1 MLKIDIVEKGDK
13 LVVIGFLY
21 LSVTY
26 LIQNDSIVAFEIELS
41 GKMYVH
47 LLLNLNAGDSVNNLI
62 VLTLGS

>member
-41 GKMYVH
+41 G
-47 LLLNLNAGDSVNNLI
+47 NLYI
-62 VLTLGS
+62 CC